1 MGTFSLNTVWELEA
15 PRDLVWEAIY
25 RADDWPRWWPYVERV
40 IKLEEGDDKGVGAV
54 RRLTW
59 RTRLPYRITFETRA
73 TRVERPFHLEAQ
85 AVGELVGTGRWTL
98 SKVGRATTVRYEW
111 NVRARKPWMLMLA
124 PVARPVFE
132 WNHNG
137 VMRCG
142 AEGLAQHLGVRLL
155 RA

>member
-1 MGTFSLNTVWELEA
+1 MWELEA
-15 PRDLVWEAIY
+15 PRDCVWEAIY
-25 RADDWPRWWPYVERV
+25 HAEDWPRWWRFVERV
-40 IKLEEGDDKGVGAV
+40 VKLEPGDQRGVGAL

-59 RTRLPYRITFETRA
+59 RTRLPYRITFEARA
-73 TRVERPFHLEAQ
+73 TRIEKPCYLEAQ

-111 NVRARKPWMLMLA
+111 NVHTTKPWMRVLA

-137 VMRCG
+137 VMRSG
-142 AEGLAQHLGVRLL
+142 GEGLARHLGVRLL